1 MARVARVRDLDVLAA
16 ISLGGVCGALGRW
29 GIEAAKPWNG
39 PPDFPWATFAINVSG
54 CLLIGLLMWFVLE
67 VWGPS
72 RYARPFLGIGVL
84 GGFTTFSTYSLEL
97 RDMLATD
104 AVVLAA
110 LYAVGTVLAGLL
122 AVRVGAAI
130 GQLVTRLGGR

>member
-1 MARVARVRDLDVLAA
+1 
-16 ISLGGVCGALGRW
+16 
-29 GIEAAKPWNG
+29 
-39 PPDFPWATFAINVSG
+39 
-54 CLLIGLLMWFVLE
+54 MWFVLE